1 MIFVLQYLLLKF
13 VSRYY
18 ENWVVKSWGYSQ
30 IERLLLL
37 HWAVLGD
44 NKGWKKNKSFAKAR
58 RNIRNRNMVQGRQ
71 SPPETWPDTAL
82 VVLFSPCYTAFLY
95 NPPRSYCTTNNR
107 SPMLISRW
115 NPSSL
120 SLSLSRNRGPHT
132 REKRI
137 SWLGTK
143 RDVDESS
150 KARSFIPRLS
160 LEISKKTYISNIKVF
175 NFAIQNF
182 ETLFFSRWNSSEANF
197 ALH

>member
-71 SPPETWPDTAL
+71 PPPETWPDTAL

-120 SLSLSRNRGPHT
+120 SLSLSLVIEDRTHVRITTFNRWLSTTVRRRKDGEGRHP
-132 REKRI
+132 RER
-137 SWLGTK
+137 
-143 RDVDESS
+143 
-150 KARSFIPRLS
+150 
-160 LEISKKTYISNIKVF
+160 
-175 NFAIQNF
+175 Q
-182 ETLFFSRWNSSEANF
+182 SERERKG
-197 ALH
+197 